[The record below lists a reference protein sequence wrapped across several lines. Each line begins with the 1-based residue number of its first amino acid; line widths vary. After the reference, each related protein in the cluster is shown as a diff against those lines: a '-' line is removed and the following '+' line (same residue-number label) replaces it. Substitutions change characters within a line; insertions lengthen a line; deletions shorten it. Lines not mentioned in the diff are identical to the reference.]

1 MAIKKGPLE
10 TTMRKRCDLLHT
22 KWSRRCPSYYK
33 IHTHGFI
40 RTDSAGIGVISAFY
54 IVDGISIASLPELPR
69 K

>member
-22 KWSRRCPSYYK
+22 RWSRRCPSYYK

-40 RTDSAGIGVISAFY
+40 RTDSAGIGVISALY
-54 IVDGISIASLPELPR
+54 IGRWNLIASLPELPR